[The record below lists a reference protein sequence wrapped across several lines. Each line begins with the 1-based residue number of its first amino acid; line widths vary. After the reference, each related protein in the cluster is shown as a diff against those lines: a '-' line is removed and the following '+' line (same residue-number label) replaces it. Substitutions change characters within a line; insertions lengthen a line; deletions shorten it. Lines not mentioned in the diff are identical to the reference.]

1 MKSDG
6 ILHVWSM
13 SSATQHVGN
22 ASEGCKALPE
32 PTTELAKT
40 GKKSPLMNYK
50 LKAGKTLL
58 WSFGTLRG
66 FEGFGFLCSVFLGAL
81 GSNGVKDLK
90 IRSQTL
96 DQNLR
101 QWRRKQD
108 CKQAFKVCVGPSI
121 PLFLSIT

>member
-50 LKAGKTLL
+50 LKQVKLSSGHLELL
-58 WSFGTLRG
+58 EALKGLAFCAALVSFWAHWVQM
-66 FEGFGFLCSVFLGAL
+66 E
-81 GSNGVKDLK
+81 
-90 IRSQTL
+90 
-96 DQNLR
+96 
-101 QWRRKQD
+101 
-108 CKQAFKVCVGPSI
+108 
-121 PLFLSIT
+121 

>member
-1 MKSDG
+1 
-6 ILHVWSM
+6 M

-66 FEGFGFLCSVFLGAL
+66 FEGFGFCAAL
-81 GSNGVKDLK
+81 VS
-90 IRSQTL
+90 
-96 DQNLR
+96 
-101 QWRRKQD
+101 
-108 CKQAFKVCVGPSI
+108 F
-121 PLFLSIT
+121 